1 MLLFTLSLVSLLL
14 GVYHRKNLK
23 KRYDKFF
30 QLVRNYR
37 LEEPHTYYVQSLYKS
52 FYLGMKC
59 ALVDLYHYLTSV
71 RLKNFIFVKYVHGG
85 KLHMSII
92 PIVPGPK
99 KELEYAY
106 IDEVRNDA
114 FISSL
119 YGMNKNFSNC
129 PESLLEF
136 GNCIRYKFYDAN
148 EIVLRDTGIENE
160 ENNKKKSDHL
170 QKIKNLMW
178 TS

>member
-1 MLLFTLSLVSLLL
+1 MLFTLSIITIFT
-14 GVYHRKNLK
+14 GIYHYKLLK
-23 KRYDKFF
+23 KKYDKFF

-37 LEEPHTYYVQSLYKS
+37 REEPQTYYIQSLYKS

-59 ALVDLYHYLTSV
+59 AIIDLYHYLTSV
-71 RLKNFIFVKYVHGG
+71 RLKNFIFIKHIHGG
-85 KLHMSII
+85 KLHISII
-92 PIVPGPK
+92 PIVNGPK
-99 KELEYAY
+99 KDLEYAY
-106 IDEVRNDA
+106 IDEVRSDA
-114 FISSL
+114 FVSDL
-119 YGMNKNFSNC
+119 YGINKNFSNC

-148 EIVLRDTGIENE
+148 EIIIRDTGIENE
-160 ENNKKKSDHL
+160 ENNKKKRDYQ